1 MVSQVFPSPY
11 DVANDSSPV
20 LDAYGMTAF
29 DPPSTEYDYL
39 TSILEFVSSVSKTMD
54 TASITVAAVP
64 VTIYK
69 SSYHLPTAS
78 ITVSS
83 VPLASLGI
91 GTILSTAEITVG
103 AESVEVNR
111 GPVTLATPTITIEA
125 IPVTAAVS
133 VLIIDLVTAEIT
145 IESEEV
151 APGLAFYA
159 ETAEIAVEAEPV
171 DAELGPFILE
181 TAEIFVGAEAVRLP
195 FILPTTDISVEAVPG
210 HTGEVKVLTTADIT
224 IGAEP
229 VSALAFI
236 AIEMNFDLPPP
247 IIYVYGQGQSPVDGP
262 PDPGDDW
269 IEIYAGAEIPAIS
282 KLVCHVR
289 AVYQVIDRVS

>member
-11 DVANDSSPV
+11 GVANDSNPV

-39 TSILEFVSSVSKTMD
+39 TSIFELVSSASKTMD
-54 TASITVAAVP
+54 TASISAAAVP
-64 VTIYK
+64 ITVYK
-69 SSYHLPTAS
+69 SSYHLPTTN
-78 ITVSS
+78 IQVSA
-83 VPLASLGI
+83 VNGDFTTYFLFYLD
-91 GTILSTAEITVG
+91 STATIAVE
-103 AESVEVNR
+103 AEAVDIAIAS
-111 GPVTLATPTITIEA
+111 TL
-125 IPVTAAVS
+125 
-133 VLIIDLVTAEIT
+133 DTAEIT

-210 HTGEVKVLTTADIT
+210 HTGEVKVLATAEI
-224 IGAEP
+224 IVGAES

-236 AIEMNFDLPPP
+236 VLEMNFDLPPP
-247 IIYVYGQGQSPVDGP
+247 IIYVYGQGQSPSDGP
-262 PDPGDDW
+262 PDPEDDW
-269 IEIYAGAEIPAIS
+269 VQIYAGAEIPAIS
-282 KLVCHVR
+282 RIVCHVR

>member
-133 VLIIDLVTAEIT
+133 ALIIDLV
-145 IESEEV
+145 
-151 APGLAFYA
+151 
-159 ETAEIAVEAEPV
+159 TAEIAVEAEPV

>member
-1 MVSQVFPSPY
+1 MSQFEAFPNDDTRSLEINELPTDAFG
-11 DVANDSSPV
+11 DVYQPATFGYIDYELTYV
-20 LDAYGMTAF
+20 IGLQQ
-29 DPPSTEYDYL
+29 PP
-39 TSILEFVSSVSKTMD
+39 
-54 TASITVAAVP
+54 ITVYLETGEIDVELGSDLDTN
-64 VTIYK
+64 VFNF
-69 SSYHLPTAS
+69 HLPTTDIQVNAVDGDF
-78 ITVSS
+78 TTYF
-83 VPLASLGI
+83 LFYLD
-91 GTILSTAEITVG
+91 STATIAVE
-103 AESVEVNR
+103 AEAVDIAIAS
-111 GPVTLATPTITIEA
+111 TL
-125 IPVTAAVS
+125 
-133 VLIIDLVTAEIT
+133 DTAEIT